1 MKKRY
6 FNKILFTLK
15 GFVRL
20 NWGAP
25 FIVLFL
31 LFLIGIGVC
40 SLIGLSSLADSLSI
54 YAYYLLIAGIALQ
67 FFCLVKYRKRSDDS
81 RDVT

>member
-1 MKKRY
+1 MEKRY
-6 FNKILFTLK
+6 LNKILLALK

-31 LFLIGIGVC
+31 LFLIGTGVC
-40 SLIGLSSLADSLSI
+40 SSIGLSSVADALSI
-54 YAYYLLIAGIALQ
+54 FAYYLLIAGIALQ
-67 FFCLVKYRKRSDDS
+67 FFCLLKYRKRPDDS